1 MKNVIKRMMFVVLS
15 LVLVSVL
22 TGCTDWKKKY
32 DGLEVEHQNLMGRY
46 DNCMSSLDSTA
57 AEKVRLNQ
65 ALLETQR
72 AMEQLQAEWDGGQ
85 PTGLE
90 GLDWTMD
97 TSKGTITVTLP
108 NAILFAPGK
117 ATLIK
122 SSISEIDQVMG
133 VLRQRYPSKEIS
145 VVGHTDSDPIK
156 KSGWKDNW
164 ELSTERALAVVRYM
178 VKLGLCP
185 QLIKAAG
192 AGEYRPVS
200 SNSTSSGKGQN
211 RRVEIVIHML

>member
-1 MKNVIKRMMFVVLS
+1 MKNVVRRTMFVVMA

-46 DNCMSSLDSTA
+46 DNCMASLDTTA

-72 AMEQLQAEWDGGQ
+72 TMEQLQNEWDGGGKSGFE
-85 PTGLE
+85 GLE
-90 GLDWTMD
+90 WEMD
-97 TSKGTITVTLP
+97 QRKGTITVTLP

-122 SSISEIDQVMG
+122 ASISELDQVMG
-133 VLRQRYPSKEIS
+133 VLRQNYSSKDIS

-164 ELSTERALAVVRYM
+164 ELSTERSLAVVRYM
-178 VKLGLCP
+178 VKRGLNP
-185 QLIKAAG
+185 RQIKAAG
-192 AGEYRPVS
+192 AGEFNPVS
-200 SNSTSSGKGQN
+200 SNSTSSGKSQN
-211 RRVEIVIHML
+211 RRVQVVIHML

>member
-1 MKNVIKRMMFVVLS
+1 MKNVIKRTMFVVLA

-72 AMEQLQAEWDGGQ
+72 AMEQLQSEWDGGQ
-85 PTGLE
+85 DTGLE

-97 TSKGTITVTLP
+97 RSKGTITVTLP
-108 NAILFAPGK
+108 NAILFSPGK
-117 ATLIK
+117 ATLK
-122 SSISEIDQVMG
+122 KTSISEIDQGMG

-178 VKLGLCP
+178 VKHGLSP

>member
-1 MKNVIKRMMFVVLS
+1 MKNVIKRTMFVILA

-72 AMEQLQAEWDGGQ
+72 AMEQLQAEWDGGKD
-85 PTGLE
+85 TGLE

-97 TSKGTITVTLP
+97 RTKGTITVTLP
-108 NAILFAPGK
+108 NAILFNPGK
-117 ATLIK
+117 AELIK
-122 SSISEIDQVMG
+122 TSISQLDQVLD

-164 ELSTERALAVVRYM
+164 ELSTERSLAVVRYL
-178 VKLGLCP
+178 VKHGLSP
-185 QLIKAAG
+185 QLVKAAG
-192 AGEYRPVS
+192 AGEYRPVA

-211 RRVEIVIHML
+211 RRVEVVIHML